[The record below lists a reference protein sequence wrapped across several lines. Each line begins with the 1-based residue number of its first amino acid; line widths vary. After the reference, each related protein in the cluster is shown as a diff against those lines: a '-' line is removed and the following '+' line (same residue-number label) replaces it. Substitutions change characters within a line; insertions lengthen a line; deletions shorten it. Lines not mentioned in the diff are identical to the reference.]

1 MALYLGKDKIAGFS
15 TDSRI
20 GDTLPVGAIIDYDG
34 TEVPANWELVENS
47 ENGSNELIVID
58 YSNETEEEM
67 YDKMFSAIE
76 LDNETENI
84 KLKKNIILKLYSNI
98 YMYPVKVVLD
108 NNTEDEFSFSIHFS
122 ASAADLEMIYTQVL
136 YASDYGDYK
145 EVSRADLNNARPEAC
160 NNLTSTSTVDYLSAN
175 QGRILNDTIGVIRAE
190 TLPEP
195 SANWVNTVFRYN
207 GELYV
212 CEEDRKL
219 YTKTNVTT
227 GLNLNGA
234 RLHVE
239 NIFAGD
245 STSLLEASDGKGNS
259 FRVYGGDPQDSK
271 MGHYG
276 LYADCYIDGA
286 YLYQELHLGD
296 YTDKGNKRSEAY
308 LDMPELDLVI
318 TTMSS
323 MDGVFGAYNVK
334 TNNYIMRKVSKDK
347 KKYFGNYRLSISK
360 SESSGTV
367 ANGTEF
373 AGTFHDDLGIV
384 GGCDLNYA
392 EGLAYT
398 DSNTLTCQKEGVYR
412 FDTLIYS
419 GSGSYQSEGVIPQIS
434 VWVSINGSSYPG
446 SYNYFRYEVRDGI
459 MIYHSLAP
467 VVVPLAV
474 GDTVQVKCILLSD
487 PTWTDTDTSYHAVT
501 MYGQMAISQVD

>member
-1 MALYLGKDKIAGFS
+1 MKIKKISQSAGVIADVVNSLDSNSS
-15 TDSRI
+15 TD
-20 GDTLPVGAIIDYDG
+20 A
-34 TEVPANWELVENS
+34 
-47 ENGSNELIVID
+47 
-58 YSNETEEEM
+58 
-67 YDKMFSAIE
+67 
-76 LDNETENI
+76 
-84 KLKKNIILKLYSNI
+84 
-98 YMYPVKVVLD
+98 
-108 NNTEDEFSFSIHFS
+108 
-122 ASAADLEMIYTQVL
+122 
-136 YASDYGDYK
+136 
-145 EVSRADLNNARPEAC
+145 
-160 NNLTSTSTVDYLSAN
+160 LSAN
-175 QGRILNDTIGVIRAE
+175 QGKALNEKIGVIRVE

-195 SANWVNTVFRYN
+195 GANWVDTVFRYN

-234 RLHVE
+234 RLRVE
-239 NIFAGD
+239 SIYAGD

-259 FRVYGGDPQDSK
+259 FRVYGGDPQDDK

-286 YLYQELHLGD
+286 YLYQGLHLGD

-347 KKYFGNYRLSISK
+347 KKYFGNYRLSVSK
-360 SESSGTV
+360 SESSGTI
-367 ANGTEF
+367 ASGTEF

-398 DSNTLTCQKEGVYR
+398 NSNTLTCQKEGIYR

-419 GSGSYQSEGVIPQIS
+419 GGGSYQSEGVIPEIS

-446 SYNYFRYEVRDGI
+446 SYNYFRYEVGDGA
-459 MIYHSLAP
+459 MMYNSLAP

-474 GDTVQVKCILLSD
+474 GDTVQVKCRLHSN

-501 MYGQMAISQVD
+501 IYGQMAISQVD